1 MPSIS
6 ISPPTCATDRLVRE
20 LVGPPLAQYNF
31 DVDPCPE
38 GGVHSFE
45 MNYGHKKEAGWRLGT
60 WQKICKNP
68 YGEECPIQRAPNLYP
83 KRVGEIRTL
92 TTDFTPRMYAVDKL
106 LDAVVKADDSMAVL
120 YCLGDVPELPQ
131 EAAKRMAKKLNH
143 ARRLIEQMDNA
154 YLPIP
159 QNLELNVQDLSDK
172 THIYGDRSSGDD
184 SSDEED
190 SLVEDEY
197 FNFEDLPLIGGDP
210 GGEINASFPG
220 TLNINLLAGRQI
232 RVVVYADYNKTG
244 FHARLVPHLNSLDLS
259 AYIDEL
265 PFDIGTPLVV
275 FSVHTKKYEPV
286 RGPVDLEGRG
296 RILIF
301 RKAGIPKCDCPAIAG
316 WERSAVQSA
325 EQDAKELGFDEDEL
339 DSLPPSSPPP
349 PSSLLPPAPEALA
362 AIASSSIKGKG
373 KRAAES
379 GSAQGAP
386 GAKKAKGDIGSKT
399 NPYVVDD

>member
-31 DVDPCPE
+31 DINPCPE

-45 MNYGHKKEAGWRLGT
+45 MNYGREEEAGWRLGT
-60 WQKICKNP
+60 WQKICRNP

-83 KRVGEIRTL
+83 KRVGEIRAL
-92 TTDFTPRMYAVDKL
+92 TADFMPRMYAVDKL

-120 YCLGDVPELPQ
+120 YCLEDVPELPQ
-131 EAAKRMAKKLNH
+131 EAAKRMAKKLNLV
-143 ARRLIEQMDNA
+143 RRLIEQMDNA

-159 QNLELNVQDLSDK
+159 QNLELNVQDPADK
-172 THIYGDRSSGDD
+172 THIYGDGSSGDD

-210 GGEINASFPG
+210 GG
-220 TLNINLLAGRQI
+220 RQI

-244 FHARLVPHLNSLDLS
+244 FHARLVPHLNSLNLS

-349 PSSLLPPAPEALA
+349 PSSLLPPASEALA
-362 AIASSSIKGKG
+362 PIASSSIKGKG

-379 GSAQGAP
+379 ESAQGAP